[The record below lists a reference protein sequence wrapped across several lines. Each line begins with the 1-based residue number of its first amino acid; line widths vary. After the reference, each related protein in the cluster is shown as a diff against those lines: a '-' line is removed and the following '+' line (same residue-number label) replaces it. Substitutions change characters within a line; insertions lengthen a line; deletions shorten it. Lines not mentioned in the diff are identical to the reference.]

1 MNLDIAI
8 PLLAIWISWGIILLS
23 FYSYPDEFARNVL
36 IVGITI
42 FGNTVVLATI
52 DYIIF
57 TMTG

>member
-23 FYSYPDEFARNVL
+23 FYAYPDEFARNIL

-42 FGNTVVLATI
+42 FGYTAVLATI
-52 DYIIF
+52 DYIRFLI
-57 TMTG
+57 